1 MWATFRVRVPGSA
14 SLDFVYFLT
23 VTLASESSF
32 NHDWDDLTVNT
43 LTSLRNPLVKQ
54 FRELGKGN
62 KQRREQG
69 LFLLEGTHGLIEALT
84 TGYPIE
90 IVCLTASWGQRHSDL
105 FEKITEV
112 VPRWE
117 IVSGEVLGAM
127 ATTQNPDGV
136 VAALTYPNLSVQP
149 IKSAATKSD
158 SHLGSV
164 HLGLGLECI
173 QDPGNM
179 GTLIRSAV
187 AVGVTEIL
195 LSSDCVDITNPK
207 VLRATVGQW
216 FRCNFTVVDDFSA
229 TLRNYQSQGIQILGT
244 AMTGKSS
251 YWEWNFCEP
260 TMIVMGNE
268 GNGLSAAVLALA
280 DSTVFV
286 PLADGVE
293 SLNVGVCGSLLLYEG
308 LRQRCKVL

>member
-1 MWATFRVRVPGSA
+1 
-14 SLDFVYFLT
+14 
-23 VTLASESSF
+23 VTLAPESSF

-90 IVCLTASWGQRHSDL
+90 IVCLTASWGQRHGDL
-105 FEKITEV
+105 FEKITAI

-136 VAALTYPNLSVQP
+136 VAALTYPDLSAKP
-149 IKSAATKSD
+149 IKPVVKSD
-158 SHLGSV
+158 SHLGLAY
-164 HLGLGLECI
+164 LGLGLECI

-195 LSSDCVDITNPK
+195 LSNDCVDITNPK

-229 TLRNYQSQGIQILGT
+229 ALRNYQNQGIQILGT

-268 GNGLSAAVLALA
+268 GNGLSAQVLDLA
-280 DSTVFV
+280 DATVFV
-286 PLADGVE
+286 PLAEGVE

-308 LRQRCKVL
+308 LRQRRKAL